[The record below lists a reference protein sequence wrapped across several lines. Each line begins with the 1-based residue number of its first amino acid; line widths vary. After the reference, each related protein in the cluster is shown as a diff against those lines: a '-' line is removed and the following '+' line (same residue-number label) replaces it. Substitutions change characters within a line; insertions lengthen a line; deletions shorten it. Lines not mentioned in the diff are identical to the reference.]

1 MLSFEALT
9 YGLKLYSLEDDVRFS
24 YVSQISRELHGF
36 FTPYYWT
43 CRNLRLVMQGAFVVC
58 LGSQGEQSQEELEGR
73 IEEVDSGKSLR
84 FHSGEELIEFLRNRQ
99 KDALTEQEKKER

>member
-9 YGLKLYSLEDDVRFS
+9 HGLRLYSLEDDPRFHGS
-24 YVSQISRELHGF
+24 SQISRELHGF
-36 FTPYYWT
+36 FTLYFWT
-43 CRNLRLVMQGAFVVC
+43 CRKLKLVMQGAFVVC

-73 IEEVDSGKSLR
+73 IEEVDSGRSLR

-99 KDALTEQEKKER
+99 KDALTEQEKKDR

>member
-9 YGLKLYSLEDDVRFS
+9 HGLRLYSLEDHSRFGG
-24 YVSQISRELHGF
+24 VTEISRELHGF
-36 FTPYYWT
+36 FTLNFWS
-43 CRNLRLVMQGAFVVC
+43 RRKLNLVMQGAFVVC
-58 LGSQGEQSQEELEGR
+58 LGSQGEQSQKELEGR

-99 KDALTEQEKKER
+99 KDALTERERKDQ

>member
-1 MLSFEALT
+1 MLSFEAFT
-9 YGLKLYSLEDDVRFS
+9 HGLRLYRLKDDPRFDG
-24 YVSQISRELHGF
+24 VSQISRELHGF
-36 FTPYYWT
+36 FTPYFWT
-43 CRNLRLVMQGAFVVC
+43 YRKLNLVMQGAFVVC

-99 KDALTEQEKKER
+99 KDALTERERKDQ